1 MKIDSNVEE
10 NATGETQQFTR
21 QQLFSRDKMEPIGT
35 VCVSLHMHTRTQELV
50 CNAITENLP

>member
-35 VCVSLHMHTRTQELV
+35 VCVCVFAHAHTHARV
-50 CNAITENLP
+50 GM